1 MTQDDAV
8 ASVNPVSSPLSLA
21 VRRVTVHLHSA
32 DVLVIG
38 FFGILSL
45 INVVFAWRIPH
56 WLLIIVIN
64 IAVCAAICLLAYA
77 RARTGWR
84 FLRDIHEWYVAPL
97 VFFSFK
103 ELYYM
108 IYPIHN
114 GRDYDDVLI
123 AIDRWIFGLNPTDW
137 LARFSHPLVT
147 EILQIAYTSFYF
159 LFLLVGYEFYRRRQI
174 DYFLFFMFTSMYG
187 FFLSYLGYFFL
198 PAVGP
203 RFTLHDFSA
212 LDKDLPGL
220 LLTPYLR
227 WFVNVGESIPLGVSN
242 AMSMAGTQRDVF
254 PSGHTMMTLVLMYL
268 SARWKVKVRPLIY
281 VVGTLLIVATVYER
295 YHYVIDLVAG
305 FFFAV
310 LCITTAWPLY
320 SSIKRRFD
328 TLENRLP
335 PSETGSHLVS
345 IGRGF

>member
-1 MTQDDAV
+1 MIV
-8 ASVNPVSSPLSLA
+8 RKLSA
-21 VRRVTVHLHSA
+21 YLHSA

-38 FFGILSL
+38 FFAVLSL
-45 INVVFAWRIPH
+45 INIVFAVRIPYWWQIVLINCGVSVLIY
-56 WLLIIVIN
+56 WLG
-64 IAVCAAICLLAYA
+64 YA
-77 RARTGWR
+77 RAKTGWR

-123 AIDRWIFGLNPTDW
+123 AIDKWMFGVNPTEW
-137 LARFSHPLVT
+137 IAQFAHPVLT
-147 EILQIAYTSFYF
+147 EVLQIAYTSFYL
-159 LFLLVGYEFYRRRQI
+159 LFIIVGYEFYRQKQI
-174 DYFLFFMFTSMYG
+174 DFFLFFMFTIMYG

-203 RFTLHDFSA
+203 RFTLHDFSG
-212 LDKDLPGL
+212 LDSDLPGL
-220 LLTPYLR
+220 ILTTPLR

-242 AMSMAGTQRDVF
+242 AVSMAGTQRDVF

-268 SARWKVKVRPLIY
+268 SARWKVKARYIVY
-281 VVGTLLIVATVYER
+281 VVGTLLIVATVYQR

-310 LCITTAWPLY
+310 LCIATAWPLY
-320 SSIKRRFD
+320 SYIKRRFD
-328 TLENRLP
+328 TLENRFP
-335 PSETGSHLVS
+335 PTATGKHLVS
-345 IGRGF
+345 TGIGF